1 LKPTFILHKNT
12 NFALEQLLESFLTYF
27 FSHKLEL
34 FAALTGLICVWLNTR
49 NNHWGW
55 FFGILSVVPYIYIFY
70 ESGLYGDSILSLF
83 YFVVSIWGWYHWLFG
98 GRNKAKKQKN
108 IFSESSI
115 LDKNVIEELNA
126 ENFYEEKTNQKESE
140 NTELPITHM
149 SVKFWIISIVAGILG
164 TIGCGAWFST
174 LPNATVPYF
183 DAFTTAFSIVGQF
196 QLAKRWVENWIF
208 WFVIDVVCV
217 GIYYYKGLYFT
228 TGLYAV
234 FLVLA
239 VLGYFEW
246 KKKMIE

>member
-1 LKPTFILHKNT
+1 MKLFFTQNT
-12 NFALEQLLESFLTYF
+12 KFALEQLLESFLTYF

-34 FAALTGLICVWLNTR
+34 FAALTGLVCVWLNTR

-55 FFGILSVVPYIYIFY
+55 FFGIVSVVPYIYIFF
-70 ESGLYGDSILSLF
+70 ESGLYGDSILSAF

-98 GRNKAKKQKN
+98 GRSKRNKAKKITKLS
-108 IFSESSI
+108 SESSI
-115 LDKNVIEELNA
+115 LDKNVIEELNS
-126 ENFYEEKTNQKESE
+126 ENFYDDKMAKEE

-149 SVKFWIISIVAGILG
+149 PIKFWVISMVVGIAGVFG
-164 TIGCGAWFST
+164 FGAWFST
-174 LPNATVPYF
+174 LPNASVPYF
-183 DAFTTAFSIVGQF
+183 DAFTTSFSVVGQF

-217 GIYYYKGLYFT
+217 GIYYYKELYFT
-228 TGLYAV
+228 TGLYSV

-246 KKKMIE
+246 KKQMNE

>member
-1 LKPTFILHKNT
+1 
-12 NFALEQLLESFLTYF
+12 LEQLLESFLTYF

-55 FFGILSVVPYIYIFY
+55 FFGIVSVVPYIYIFL
-70 ESGLYGDSILSLF
+70 EAGLYGDSILSAF

-98 GRNKAKKQKN
+98 GRNKKQKTN
-108 IFSESSI
+108 SQNFSSESSF
-115 LDKNVIEELNA
+115 LDKEMIADELTS
-126 ENFYEEKTNQKESE
+126 EKFYADDAIKEE

-149 SVKFWIISIVAGILG
+149 SIRFWIISIIAGFFGTLG
-164 TIGCGAWFST
+164 LGVWFST

-183 DAFTTAFSIVGQF
+183 DAFTTSFSVVAQF
-196 QLAKRWVENWIF
+196 HLAKRWVENWIF

-246 KKKMIE
+246 KKQMKE

>member
-1 LKPTFILHKNT
+1 M
-12 NFALEQLLESFLTYF
+12 EQLLESFLTYF

-164 TIGCGAWFST
+164 TIG
-174 LPNATVPYF
+174 
-183 DAFTTAFSIVGQF
+183 
-196 QLAKRWVENWIF
+196 
-208 WFVIDVVCV
+208 
-217 GIYYYKGLYFT
+217 
-228 TGLYAV
+228 
-234 FLVLA
+234 
-239 VLGYFEW
+239 
-246 KKKMIE
+246 

>member
-1 LKPTFILHKNT
+1 M
-12 NFALEQLLESFLTYF
+12 EQLLESLLTYF

-55 FFGILSVVPYIYIFY
+55 FFGILSVVPYIYIFF
-70 ESGLYGDSILSLF
+70 EAGLYGDSILSVF

-98 GRNKAKKQKN
+98 GKNKNQKIN
-108 IFSESSI
+108 SKDLSVESSI
-115 LDKNVIEELNA
+115 LDKDIVEELNSENFYDDVIEE
-126 ENFYEEKTNQKESE
+126 KT
-140 NTELPITHM
+140 TELPITQM
-149 SVKFWIISIVAGILG
+149 SVKFWIFSMIAGILG
-164 TIGCGAWFST
+164 TIGFGAWFST

-196 QLAKRWVENWIF
+196 QLAKRWIENWIF

-228 TGLYAV
+228 TGLYAI

-246 KKKMIE
+246 KKQMNDK

>member
-1 LKPTFILHKNT
+1 M
-12 NFALEQLLESFLTYF
+12 EQLLESFLTYF

-70 ESGLYGDSILSLF
+70 ESGLYGDSILSAF

-98 GRNKAKKQKN
+98 GRSKRNKTKDFTELSSKP
-108 IFSESSI
+108 SI
-115 LDKNVIEELNA
+115 LDKNIIEELNS
-126 ENFYEEKTNQKESE
+126 ENFYESKCDNKTNKEE

-149 SVKFWIISIVAGILG
+149 PIKFWIISMVVGIAGVFG
-164 TIGCGAWFST
+164 FGAWFST
-174 LPNATVPYF
+174 LPNASVPYF
-183 DAFTTAFSIVGQF
+183 DAFTTSFSVVGQF

-217 GIYYYKGLYFT
+217 GVYYYKGLYFT

-246 KKKMIE
+246 KKKMNR